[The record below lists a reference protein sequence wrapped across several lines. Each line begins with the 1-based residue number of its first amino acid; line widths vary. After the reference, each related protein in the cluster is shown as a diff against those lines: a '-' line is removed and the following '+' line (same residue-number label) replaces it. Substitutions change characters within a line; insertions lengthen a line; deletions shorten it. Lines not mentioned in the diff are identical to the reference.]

1 MNPSQSGLSGVVVG
15 STVGPEGSVPL
26 STADEF
32 LEVSPRRARQFA
44 DPDRLVVVDHG
55 PPMPVSHTSVREV
68 SEARSES
75 GQTVAVRTSKSL
87 LSGDL
92 AAAIDLIRDEHAAT
106 LAALDARLM
115 DLAAHRDTLSAEVDR
130 QRATME
136 REREWAAVPARVR
149 LAPLAQRR
157 SQIHRGAHPTEDWYS
172 REWAPAG
179 GVAEV
184 TDLVAALV
192 EFIKVNAKPL
202 GLSGLKA

>member
-1 MNPSQSGLSGVVVG
+1 MNPSQSGISGVVVG

-26 STADEF
+26 STADEL

-44 DPDRLVVVDHG
+44 DADRLVVVDHG
-55 PPMPVSHTSVREV
+55 PPMRVSHTSVREV

-115 DLAAHRDTLSAEVDR
+115 DLAAHRDALAGQVKDLRAETRRERAEVERQRAEVERERERADTLAAEVER

-136 REREWAAVPARVR
+136 REREWADALAVEVDR
-149 LAPLAQRR
+149 LRSAPRFWGR
-157 SQIHRGAHPTEDWYS
+157 SR
-172 REWAPAG
+172 
-179 GVAEV
+179 
-184 TDLVAALV
+184 L
-192 EFIKVNAKPL
+192 
-202 GLSGLKA
+202 